1 MLKFLFQLFCN
12 LFRRNISLT
21 ACVYA
26 GSTIDSTAKIHRG
39 CKVRTSNVGAHS
51 YVAANSWLTNADVG
65 KFCSIGNN
73 VSVGLATHTL
83 EYISSSPIFTLR
95 RNATGVSWIS
105 EDIAE
110 STDDF
115 PRTTIEADAWIGSN
129 SIIKSGITIGVGAVI
144 GAGAIVTKDVE
155 PYAVVGGVPA
165 RLIRYRFD
173 EPTRQALLKSR
184 WWELPD
190 DVLRSKL
197 KAFQS
202 PALPDNIAEK
212 MAELSQNA

>member
-1 MLKFLFQLFCN
+1 MFKFIFQLFCN

-21 ACVYA
+21 AFVYA
-26 GSTIDSTAKIHRG
+26 GSTVAPTAKIHRG
-39 CKVRTSNVGAHS
+39 CKVRASNIGAHS
-51 YVAANSWLTNADVG
+51 YVAAHTWLTNAEVG

-105 EDIAE
+105 EDVAE

-129 SIIKSGITIGVGAVI
+129 SIIKSGVTIGVGAVI

-155 PYAVVGGVPA
+155 PYAVMGGVPA

-173 EPTRQALLKSR
+173 EPTRKALLKSR

-190 DVLRSKL
+190 EVLRH
-197 KAFQS
+197 KAKIFQT
-202 PALPDNIAEK
+202 PALPENIAQK
-212 MAELSQNA
+212 MADLSQND